1 MSRTLAWGGRN
12 LNPEYLVLLLL
23 ALFWGSSYL
32 FIKVAVVEIPPLTLI
47 AIRVTIAA
55 AMLLAVVVMQGHRL
69 PREPA
74 IWGRLLLQAFLNSI
88 GAWTLLAWGQRYIDS
103 ATASVLNSTSPM
115 FVFFLTAMVFRHE
128 PTPPRRFLGAVFGML
143 GVALI
148 VGTDALR
155 GLGDQ
160 VIGQGAVLLSALMF
174 AGAAIHGKR
183 FAHLPA
189 AVTAAGTMLL
199 AAVCLVPASLVVD
212 QAWELT
218 PSREAMLAAGALGL
232 FCTGFAMLLYFRL
245 LRTLGSMGTASQSYL
260 RVGVGVALGMAVLG
274 ETVTPAMAAGIALT
288 IAGVVL
294 INMPARRGH
303 AGVAATPDAG
313 RAPGN

>member
-1 MSRTLAWGGRN
+1 MSRLPPGGGTR

-23 ALFWGSSYL
+23 ALLWGSSYL
-32 FIKVAVVEIPPLTLI
+32 FIKVAVAEIPPLTLI

-55 AMLLAVVVMQGHRL
+55 VILLAVVALQGHRL
-69 PREPA
+69 PRPPA

-115 FVFFLTAMVFRHE
+115 FVFFLTLLVFRHE
-128 PTPPRRFLGAVFGML
+128 PTPPRRFLGAGFGML

-148 VGTDALR
+148 VGVDALR
-155 GLGDQ
+155 GLGEQ
-160 VIGQGAVLLSALMF
+160 VVGQGAVLLSALMF

-183 FAHLPA
+183 FTQLPA
-189 AVTAAGTMLL
+189 AVTAASTMLL
-199 AAVCLVPASLVVD
+199 AAACLVPASLLVD
-212 QAWELT
+212 QPWRLA

-245 LRTLGSMGTASQSYL
+245 IGTLGSMGTASQAYL
-260 RVGVGVALGMAVLG
+260 RVGVGVALGMIVLG
-274 ETVTPAMAAGIALT
+274 ETITPAIAAGIALT

-294 INMPARRGH
+294 INMPAGRG
-303 AGVAATPDAG
+303 ARAAAATG
-313 RAPGN
+313 RAPGS